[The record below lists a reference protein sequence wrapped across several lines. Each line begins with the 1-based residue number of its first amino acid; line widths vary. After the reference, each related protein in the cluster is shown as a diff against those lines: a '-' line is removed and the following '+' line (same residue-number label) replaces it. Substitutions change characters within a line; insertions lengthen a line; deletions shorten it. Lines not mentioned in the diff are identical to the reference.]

1 MRPAAVSLSAQPSLP
16 TVADGN
22 AVRCSDGNTTG
33 ADGTDY
39 CSNDGAP
46 CSSKPADLDHGVLV
60 VGYGAFAAKDGKDW
74 DVFYVRATTTRLG
87 LGSLSLS
94 SALCFVVRSTEVH
107 FGFAS

>member
-1 MRPAAVSLSAQPSLP
+1 M
-16 TVADGN
+16 
-22 AVRCSDGNTTG
+22 RCSDGNTTG

-74 DVFYVRATTTRLG
+74 DVFYVRATRIG

-94 SALCFVVRSTEVH
+94 SALCFLVNPRTEMH

>member
-1 MRPAAVSLSAQPSLP
+1 MRRATLLPPRLP
-16 TVADGN
+16 TVADDAA
-22 AVRCSDGNTTG
+22 AVRSDGNTTG

-74 DVFYVRATTTRLG
+74 DVFYVRAATTHLG
-87 LGSLSLS
+87 LGSLSSS
-94 SALCFVVRSTEVH
+94 SALCFLQ
-107 FGFAS
+107 G